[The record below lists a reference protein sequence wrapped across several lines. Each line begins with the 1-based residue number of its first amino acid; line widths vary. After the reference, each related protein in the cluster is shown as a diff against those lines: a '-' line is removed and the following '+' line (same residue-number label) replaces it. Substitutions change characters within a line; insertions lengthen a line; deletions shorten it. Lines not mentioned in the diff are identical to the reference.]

1 MEVPSGS
8 EFNQSRPDLP
18 PVAIYQ
24 LEPVIMPSND
34 NFLVLDTDFE
44 TKLTDQMT
52 ASALE
57 PITDQ
62 LGDNLVEALGQ
73 PTASQN
79 QLFQPQLYETRPIL
93 PSISK
98 NLDSSFVLS
107 ETPVKNPSTQTTSQ
121 VLDQVEYDG
130 TDNLR
135 LEDFNPDL
143 PAEPSVPLLEANPI
157 GGSVQK

>member
-1 MEVPSGS
+1 MCIFIRGERTIIRFLIGVISALVIGGIIISIPSTVRIVTGQSSALPTSVILEVPSGS

-34 NFLVLDTDFE
+34 NFLVLDTDLE

-62 LGDNLVEALGQ
+62 LEITLLKHLVSRPLHKTNCFNRSSMKQGQ
-73 PTASQN
+73 SCH
-79 QLFQPQLYETRPIL
+79 L
-93 PSISK
+93 
-98 NLDSSFVLS
+98 
-107 ETPVKNPSTQTTSQ
+107 
-121 VLDQVEYDG
+121 
-130 TDNLR
+130 
-135 LEDFNPDL
+135 
-143 PAEPSVPLLEANPI
+143 
-157 GGSVQK
+157 

>member
-1 MEVPSGS
+1 MCIFIRGERTIIRFLIGVISALVLGGIIISIPSMVRIVTGQSSALPTSVILEVPSGS

-34 NFLVLDTDFE
+34 NFLVLDTDLE

-62 LGDNLVEALGQ
+62 LGDCL
-73 PTASQN
+73 
-79 QLFQPQLYETRPIL
+79 LYTS
-93 PSISK
+93 PSPRDRYGSRMP
-98 NLDSSFVLS
+98 SS
-107 ETPVKNPSTQTTSQ
+107 
-121 VLDQVEYDG
+121 
-130 TDNLR
+130 
-135 LEDFNPDL
+135 
-143 PAEPSVPLLEANPI
+143 A
-157 GGSVQK
+157 